1 MQRDCNIAI
10 SSEMHWLLLEY
21 SKAKFG
27 QLVLPVKGKSGLL
40 KIKQLNENKLE
51 KPNFLWQF
59 VT

>member
-1 MQRDCNIAI
+1 
-10 SSEMHWLLLEY
+10 MHWLLLEY